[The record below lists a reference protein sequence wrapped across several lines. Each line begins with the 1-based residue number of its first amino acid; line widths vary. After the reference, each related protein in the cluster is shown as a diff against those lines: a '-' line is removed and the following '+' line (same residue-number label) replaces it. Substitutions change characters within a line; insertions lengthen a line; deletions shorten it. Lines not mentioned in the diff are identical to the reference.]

1 MACIKTYNIY
11 LPFFA
16 IAWKKSFCK
25 KKRSMDLHF
34 AGNNRG
40 LFLILEANEKMGFHF
55 CFFIIYIHI
64 FFLHVFDKIT
74 VIERILIKSFFFH
87 CKFFFLFFEIFKKFC
102 MIIMRSK
109 HYSSRALQIFRHPRK
124 TRMLAKLNCNFLT
137 VMDLPGK

>member
-1 MACIKTYNIY
+1 MTIDVQVLINAHVKVNKPCHIKTYNIY

-16 IAWKKSFCK
+16 IAWKKSSCK

-40 LFLILEANEKMGFHF
+40 FFLILEANEKMGFHF

-87 CKFFFLFFEIFKKFC
+87 CKFFFFSSKF
-102 MIIMRSK
+102 SK
-109 HYSSRALQIFRHPRK
+109 NS
-124 TRMLAKLNCNFLT
+124 
-137 VMDLPGK
+137 V

>member
-1 MACIKTYNIY
+1 MTIDVQVLINAHVKVNAPYHIKTYNIY

-40 LFLILEANEKMGFHF
+40 FFLFWRPTKKMGFHF

-64 FFLHVFDKIT
+64 FFLHVFFDKIT

-87 CKFFFLFFEIFKKFC
+87 CKFFFFSSKF
-102 MIIMRSK
+102 SK
-109 HYSSRALQIFRHPRK
+109 NS
-124 TRMLAKLNCNFLT
+124 
-137 VMDLPGK
+137 V